1 MRINPIKIN
10 GNVCSKGLNRDVF
23 LSDRSSC
30 RRDDLL
36 LILCRDWCET
46 KPAEIQNDAAPTSIS
61 PYPSVSVLQNRLG
74 KTWKSTAKIATY
86 VKYIMLDLYN
96 VK

>member
-10 GNVCSKGLNRDVF
+10 GNVCNNGLNKDDF
-23 LSDRSSC
+23 WYDRSSS

-36 LILCRDWCET
+36 LILRLDRYET

-74 KTWKSTAKIATY
+74 KTWKSTAKIATN